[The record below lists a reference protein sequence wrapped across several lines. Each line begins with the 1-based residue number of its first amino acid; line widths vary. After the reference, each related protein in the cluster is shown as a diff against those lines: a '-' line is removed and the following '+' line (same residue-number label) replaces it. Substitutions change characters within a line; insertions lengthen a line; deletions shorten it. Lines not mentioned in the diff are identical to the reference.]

1 MALVKFYRGLYAKYD
16 STTHADGV
24 YFATDKQLILMNGTE
39 YGGVNMSQFE
49 GFVKDVN
56 VSGNTLTFK
65 KDVGGVWTDTSLTLV
80 EAADNSVVVGDGT
93 NGASVKVNV
102 KSVTGDGL
110 KLGDDGLYVDLS
122 VLNGNGDGSITKK
135 VNDAI
140 AKLDV
145 SDSAVQGSFVK
156 SVSETD
162 GKISVSKGTVGSTNK
177 TVTVGGTD
185 GNVDLAV
192 NVDGTSIVVDSST
205 GKLSVANSA
214 LIEYVGSE
222 AIKVSEVSD
231 GKKTISLGINTSD
244 KVLTQSENGLLTN
257 ISLSY
262 DSTAKEIKLFGKD
275 SSAPI
280 STIDASD
287 FIKDGMLAGETV
299 FTATAASQEVTI
311 NTQKHTFTGLTVGN
325 TYIAFIFKIEG
336 KTTSYSWDKLDVTTL
351 VDVYKNGDGLNLDTT
366 TNTFSVKKDSTDEG
380 YLSVSANGI
389 KVSGVNSAIAAA
401 KAEAKTVVAKAASDA
416 HITVTSTTDNT
427 DGHVTYYVGSTDI
440 ASATALNNE
449 IAARKAIEGQSGTT
463 YAADSTTNYIKT
475 ATSLTNADKLLDA
488 QVKKN
493 ADAISELPTSSAVD
507 TKIATAINALDVS
520 TIGGSGNVI
529 TTISETDGKISATSA
544 KLTSTLVTRTAT
556 AGTTTKV
563 KVDGTTVEAAIT
575 SLATS
580 IKTNENAITTLN
592 GANTVS
598 GSVKNTV
605 ESYLAWN
612 EVN

>member
-16 STTHADGV
+16 SVTHADGV

-80 EAADNSVVVGDGT
+80 EAGDNSVVVGNGT

-122 VLNGNGDGSITKK
+122 VLNGTGEGSVTKK

-140 AKLDV
+140 AELDV
-145 SDSAVQGSFVK
+145 SDSAVQGSFVN

-162 GKISVSKGTVGSTNK
+162 GKISVSKGTIGSTNK
-177 TVTVGGTD
+177 TVTVGGTG

-214 LIEYVGSE
+214 LIEYEGSN
-222 AIKVSEVSD
+222 AIKVSEVSG
-231 GKKTISLGINTSD
+231 GKKTISLGINNAD
-244 KVLTQSENGLLTN
+244 KVLTQSEDGLLTN
-257 ISLSY
+257 ITLVY
-262 DSTAKEIKLFGKD
+262 DSTNKKIQLLGKN
-275 SSAPI
+275 STEI

-299 FTATAASQEVTI
+299 FTATATSQEVTI
-311 NTQKHTFTGLTVGN
+311 GTQKHTFTELTIGN

-351 VDVYKNGDGLNLDTT
+351 VDVYKNGDGLNLDTA

-389 KVSGVNSAIAAA
+389 KVSGVNSAIATA
-401 KAEAKTVVAKAASDA
+401 KAEAKTVVAKATSDA
-416 HITVTSTTDNT
+416 HITVTSTTDDT
-427 DGHVTYYVGSTDI
+427 DGHVTYYVGSTDT
-440 ASATALNNE
+440 ASATTLNNE

-475 ATSLTNADKLLDA
+475 ATSLTNADMLLDA

-493 ADAISELPTSSAVD
+493 ADAISNLPTSSAVD

-520 TIGGSGNVI
+520 AIGGNGKVI
-529 TTISETDGKISATSA
+529 TTISETDGKISATAAS
-544 KLTSTLVTRTAT
+544 LTSTLVTRTAT
-556 AGTTTKV
+556 VGTTTKV

-605 ESYLAWN
+605 EAYLAWN
-612 EVN
+612 EVV